1 MPFTL
6 FEPGA
11 DAPLGSLESIQAL
24 TNKLKANSSQL
35 APPKAT
41 TINLSTTAQP
51 GLGVDAVVI
60 AAQDGTAAGNSI
72 LRLLVAAVRVDK
84 NGGGT
89 ETMPVDCVDTEIAGP
104 LVVPTRQVPNN
115 TGKILAMPRVIA
127 EPGVAFGA
135 APLLATPILS
145 VGYFKNAKDGAD
157 MNAVN
162 IVPGT
167 RVKLTGLSFEHAKP
181 DKVTGVEP
189 PPRARVKRVDVIA
202 KPNNA
207 TSAAKILKNALENQN
222 IELYTAIAVVGSLG
236 GIEKIGETA
245 PLLAS
250 DLAIAQRDLRQQAAD
265 GLRFLAA
272 RLEGVVAG
280 EGEAYAAPVCR
291 QESRTALL
299 AMADSLQ
306 AAPIT
311 APLSMLLGSPVELP
325 LIFPGHTPNVL
336 APIMETPTTLS
347 EAPIYTRARISS
359 ISVEVQ
365 DGKGT
370 GVLTIYPTFAL
381 SLSGNRA
388 LIANGA
394 GQPAFYNI
402 NPDAFPTCAIKY
414 SLKNFAPVLGTSS
427 LKKTALASKELI
439 PYAPMTIST
448 ELYPRSGDDAIFS
461 DKSGGSNWANIF
473 DFDLRGALMN
483 ASLPVSVEFVQTEY
497 CAGEN
502 TISEYEPAD
511 NDKIAPPG
519 SSTVKPPTLDSTG
532 VFSASEKTRKI
543 SKLVDE
549 YPGLAFYVVAEGVTE
564 AVKNDPELL
573 KERSKAEA
581 WVKSKFGG
589 STPEETEKSLISN
602 TLLFAVKPLLN
613 NTPETSDAGEEEED
627 GEEDDDDDEDWDGK
641 TAQPLKKRAKKRA

>member
-6 FEPGA
+6 FEPGT
-11 DAPLGSLESIQAL
+11 DAPLGSLESVQAQ
-24 TNKLKANSSQL
+24 TSKLKSSSSQL

-60 AAQDGTAAGNSI
+60 AAQDGIAAGNSI
-72 LRLLVAAVRVDK
+72 LRLLVATVRVDK
-84 NGGGT
+84 HGGGAG
-89 ETMPVDCVDTEIAGP
+89 TMPIDCLDTEVVGP

-127 EPGVAFGA
+127 EPGVDYGA
-135 APLLATPILS
+135 APLLATPVLS
-145 VGYFKNAKDGAD
+145 LGYFKNAKDGAD
-157 MNAVN
+157 MNAAN

-202 KPNNA
+202 KPHSAA
-207 TSAAKILKNALENQN
+207 TAAKILKDALESHS
-222 IELYTAIAVVGSLG
+222 IELYTAMAVVGSLG
-236 GIEKIGETA
+236 GIEKIGESA

-250 DLAIAQRDLRQQAAD
+250 DLAIAQRDLRQQAAAA
-265 GLRFLAA
+265 LRSMAA

-291 QESRTALL
+291 QESRAALL
-299 AMADSLQ
+299 AMADSLD
-306 AAPIT
+306 AAPLT
-311 APLSMLLGSPVELP
+311 APLSMLIGSPVELP

-347 EAPIYTRARISS
+347 EAPVYARARISS
-359 ISVEVQ
+359 TSVDVQ
-365 DGKGT
+365 DGKCT

-388 LIANGA
+388 LFANGA
-394 GQPAFYNI
+394 GQPPFVNV

-414 SLKNFAPVLGTSS
+414 SLKNFAPMLGTGS
-427 LKKTALASKELI
+427 LKKTALAAEELI
-439 PYAPMTIST
+439 PYAPLTIST
-448 ELYPRSGDDAIFS
+448 DLYPRSGDDAIFS
-461 DKSGGSNWANIF
+461 DKSGGCNWANIF

-483 ASLPVSVEFVQTEY
+483 ASLPVSVEFVQTEF

-502 TISEYEPAD
+502 TISEYEPVD

-519 SSTVKPPTLDSTG
+519 PNALKPPTLDSTG
-532 VFSASEKTRKI
+532 VFAASEKTRKI

-549 YPGLAFYVVAEGVTE
+549 YPGLAFYVVAKGVAE
-564 AVKNDPELL
+564 AVKNELELL
-573 KERSKAEA
+573 TDRAKAEA

-602 TLLFAVKPLLN
+602 TLLFAVKPIAN
-613 NTPETSDAGEEEED
+613 NTPETSDAGEDEED
-627 GEEDDDDDEDWDGK
+627 GEEDDDDEEDEDGK
-641 TAQPLKKRAKKRA
+641 AAQPPKKRAKKSA